1 MEWLNKPISIA
12 NFTLPFSLQEFLLKF
27 TLPVVSFI
35 VGAIL
40 LTILIRRITRRYVK
54 EEKRQNLILRWSG
67 RVVRILVLAGILLS
81 VGSLLGA
88 KAYAA
93 IGNFF
98 RILNKPFFNSG
109 NTNISVV
116 TILLVIPV
124 IAVASWAGKLVT
136 ASLESRT
143 LKRFGL
149 DAEQSFTIGRLLR
162 YSVMVLVFI
171 FGMSIIGIDLSAI
184 GVLFGVLGIGI
195 GFGLQG
201 LIADF
206 FAGIT
211 LITMALVKEGDR
223 INVGEYEGNI
233 RHIRLM
239 NTELITFENETLI
252 IPNSKLTGG
261 IIHNYSYKDR
271 SVVIINNVD
280 VSYNSNLDEVITIL
294 KEVASRNPWLRTGSD
309 ILVRVKG
316 FGDSGISIQLRTW
329 IMDVENRAEAQ
340 SWTNLEIWR
349 EFARHNVEIPFP
361 QRVVH
366 QKKMT
371 PDDLSHPEL
380 RTSIEAAKQAPDT
393 SDITRDNDDSV
404 E

>member
-1 MEWLNKPISIA
+1 
-12 NFTLPFSLQEFLLKF
+12 
-27 TLPVVSFI
+27 
-35 VGAIL
+35 
-40 LTILIRRITRRYVK
+40 
-54 EEKRQNLILRWSG
+54 
-67 RVVRILVLAGILLS
+67 VLAGILLS

-88 KAYAA
+88 EAYAA

-116 TILLVIPV
+116 TLLMVIPV
-124 IAVASWAGKLVT
+124 IAVASWAGKLIT

-143 LKRFGL
+143 LNRFGL

-201 LIADF
+201 PVSDF
-206 FAGIT
+206 FAGIM
-211 LITMALVKEGDR
+211 LISMALVKEGDR
-223 INVGEYEGNI
+223 IHVGDYDGNI

-252 IPNSKLTGG
+252 IPNSMLTSDV
-261 IIHNYSYKDR
+261 IHNYSYKDR

-280 VSYNSNLDEVITIL
+280 VSYNSDLDEVITIL
-294 KEVASRNPWLRTGSD
+294 KEVASRNPWLRTGRD

-316 FGDSGISIQLRTW
+316 FGDSGISMQLRTW

-340 SWTNLEIWR
+340 SWINLEIWR
-349 EFARHNVEIPFP
+349 TFASHNVEIPFP

-366 QKKMT
+366 QRTMGF
-371 PDDLSHPEL
+371 DDLSHPEL
-380 RTSIEAAKQAPDT
+380 KTSSDVAKQAPDT